1 MKIKTKYI
9 KLLYKFIKKNNLS
22 DKFIRAFNDDYQII
36 LRYNFTHKAY
46 ITDYTIFL
54 FNNGISNV
62 NENGSKTFDNF
73 FLYAF
78 NWRNTYEG
86 HDFWANIHFK
96 WRDKCHLKK
105 KN

>member
-36 LRYNFTHKAY
+36 WRYNFTHKAY
-46 ITDYTIFL
+46 ITDYIIFL
-54 FNNGISNV
+54 FNNG
-62 NENGSKTFDNF
+62 SKIFDNF

-78 NWRNTYEG
+78 NWRNTHEG
-86 HDFWANIHFK
+86 HDFWANIHDK

-105 KN
+105 